1 MRTLPTNA
9 ENRLSDSYQTHRDLD
24 APRSRRCAEARPLA
38 FVLLGAIAVAYFT
51 ARGSRSFFPLLNG
64 SELAALY
71 CFVFLFIAAIGGGTW
86 GVDKLRAK
94 EK

>member
-1 MRTLPTNA
+1 
-9 ENRLSDSYQTHRDLD
+9 
-24 APRSRRCAEARPLA
+24 
-38 FVLLGAIAVAYFT
+38 LGAIAVAYFT